1 MRNNI
6 FSIAL
11 IVCAFIVPII
21 CFVKA
26 IEFNQNCGG
35 YLNQAANANSVEL
48 ALERLNIAIDYI
60 ETNDMTD
67 GYTSVL
73 WKTENDNIGYWYN
86 NIKTCQEELEECVS
100 SSQLEKTN
108 VLLKVRESLT
118 DIGEDGT
125 ILNKPDGI
133 SRYPN
138 NALFGVLNWISL
150 LMFIVG
156 ICTFDKYYW

>member
-1 MRNNI
+1 MRNNNLAV
-6 FSIAL
+6 AL

-21 CFVKA
+21 CIVRGVV
-26 IEFNQNCGG
+26 FNQNCGG
-35 YLNQAANANSVEL
+35 YLEQAANANSVEL
-48 ALERLNIAIDYI
+48 ALERLNVAIEYV
-60 ETNDMTD
+60 EEHNMTD

-73 WKTENDNIGYWYN
+73 WKTESDNIGYWYRN
-86 NIKTCQEELEECVS
+86 LKTCQEELEACVN

-118 DIGEDGT
+118 DEGKDGT
-125 ILNKPDGI
+125 ELITPNGI

-138 NALFGVLNWISL
+138 NALFGILNWVSL

-156 ICTFDKYYW
+156 CAIFDRYW

>member
-1 MRNNI
+1 MRNNNLAV
-6 FSIAL
+6 AL

-21 CFVKA
+21 CLVRGVVFT
-26 IEFNQNCGG
+26 QNCGG
-35 YLNQAANANSVEL
+35 YLEQAANANSVEL
-48 ALERLNIAIDYI
+48 ALERLNVAIEYV
-60 ETNDMTD
+60 EEYNMTD

-73 WKTENDNIGYWYN
+73 WKTESDNIGYWYRN
-86 NIKTCQEELEECVS
+86 LKTCQEELEACVN

-118 DIGEDGT
+118 DEGKDGT
-125 ILNKPDGI
+125 KLNTPDGI

-138 NALFGVLNWISL
+138 NALFGILNWISL

-156 ICTFDKYYW
+156 CAIFDRYW

>member
-1 MRNNI
+1 MRNNNL
-6 FSIAL
+6 SIGL

-21 CFVKA
+21 CLVRGVV
-26 IEFNQNCGG
+26 FNQNCGG
-35 YLNQAANANSVEL
+35 YLEQAANANSVEL
-48 ALERLNIAIDYI
+48 ALERLNVAIEYV
-60 ETNDMTD
+60 EEHNMTD

-73 WKTENDNIGYWYN
+73 WKTEGDNIGYWYR
-86 NIKTCQEELEECVS
+86 NIKACQEELEACVN

-118 DIGEDGT
+118 DEGKDGT
-125 ILNKPDGI
+125 ELIRPNGI

-138 NALFGVLNWISL
+138 NALFGILNWVSF

-156 ICTFDKYYW
+156 CAIFDRYW

>member
-1 MRNNI
+1 MRNNKL
-6 FSIAL
+6 AVVL

-21 CFVKA
+21 CIVRGVV
-26 IEFNQNCGG
+26 FNQNCGG
-35 YLNQAANANSVEL
+35 YLEQAANANSVEL
-48 ALERLNIAIDYI
+48 ALERLNIAIEYV
-60 ETNDMTD
+60 EEHDMTD

-73 WKTENDNIGYWYN
+73 WKTESDNIGYWYRN
-86 NIKTCQEELEECVS
+86 LKTCQEELEACVN

-118 DIGEDGT
+118 DVGEKGT
-125 ILNKPDGI
+125 VLNKPDGI

-138 NALFGVLNWISL
+138 NTLFGILNWVSL

-156 ICTFDKYYW
+156 CAIFDRYW

>member
-1 MRNNI
+1 MRNNNLAV
-6 FSIAL
+6 AL

-21 CFVKA
+21 CIVRGVV
-26 IEFNQNCGG
+26 FNQNCGG
-35 YLNQAANANSVEL
+35 YLEQAANANSVEL
-48 ALERLNIAIDYI
+48 ALERLNVAIEYV
-60 ETNDMTD
+60 EEHNMTD

-73 WKTENDNIGYWYN
+73 WKTESDNIGYWYRN
-86 NIKTCQEELEECVS
+86 LKTCQEELEACVN

-118 DIGEDGT
+118 DEGKDGT
-125 ILNKPDGI
+125 KLNTPDGI

-138 NALFGVLNWISL
+138 NALFGILNWVSL

-156 ICTFDKYYW
+156 CAIFDRYW

>member
-1 MRNNI
+1 MRNNNL
-6 FSIAL
+6 SIAL

-21 CFVKA
+21 CIVRGVV
-26 IEFNQNCGG
+26 FNQNCGG
-35 YLNQAANANSVEL
+35 YLEQAANANSVEL
-48 ALERLNIAIDYI
+48 ALERLNVAIEYA
-60 ETNDMTD
+60 EENNMTD

-73 WKTENDNIGYWYN
+73 WKTESDNIGYWYRN
-86 NIKTCQEELEECVS
+86 LKTCQEELEACVN

-118 DIGEDGT
+118 DEGKDGT
-125 ILNKPDGI
+125 ELITPGGI

-138 NALFGVLNWISL
+138 NTLFGILNWVSL

-156 ICTFDKYYW
+156 CAIFDRYW

>member
-1 MRNNI
+1 MRNNNLAV
-6 FSIAL
+6 AL

-21 CFVKA
+21 CIVRVVV
-26 IEFNQNCGG
+26 FNQNCGG
-35 YLNQAANANSVEL
+35 YLEQAANANSVEL
-48 ALERLNIAIDYI
+48 ALERLNVAIEYV
-60 ETNDMTD
+60 EEHNMTD

-73 WKTENDNIGYWYN
+73 WKTESDNIGYWYRN
-86 NIKTCQEELEECVS
+86 LKTCQEELEACVN

-118 DIGEDGT
+118 DEGKDGT
-125 ILNKPDGI
+125 ELITPNGI

-138 NALFGVLNWISL
+138 NALFGILNWVSL

-156 ICTFDKYYW
+156 CAIFDRY

>member
-1 MRNNI
+1 MRNNN

-21 CFVKA
+21 CIAKGIV
-26 IEFNQNCGG
+26 FNQNCGG

-48 ALERLNIAIDYI
+48 ALERLNIAIKYA
-60 ETNDMTD
+60 ENNGMTC

-73 WKTENDNIGYWYN
+73 WKTENDNVGYWYRN
-86 NIKTCQEELEECVS
+86 LKTCQKELENS
-100 SSQLEKTN
+100 LDSSQLEKTN

-118 DIGEDGT
+118 DIGDKGT
-125 ILNKPDGI
+125 VLNKPNGI

-138 NALFGVLNWISL
+138 NALFGILNWVSVFMLI
-150 LMFIVG
+150 IG
-156 ICTFDKYYW
+156 ICIFDRYW

>member
-1 MRNNI
+1 MRNNN

-11 IVCAFIVPII
+11 IICAFIVPII
-21 CFVKA
+21 CVVRGIA
-26 IEFNQNCGG
+26 FNQNCGG

-48 ALERLNIAIDYI
+48 ALERLNIAIEYA
-60 ETNDMTD
+60 ENNDMTE

-73 WKTENDNIGYWYN
+73 WKTEDDNVGYWYRN
-86 NIKTCQEELEECVS
+86 LKTCQEELENCLE

-118 DIGEDGT
+118 DVGEKGT
-125 ILNKPDGI
+125 VLNKPNGI

-138 NALFGVLNWISL
+138 NALFGILNWISL
-150 LMFIVG
+150 LMFFIG
-156 ICTFDKYYW
+156 MCIFDRYW